1 MPRVFLL
8 DGTALA
14 YRAHFAMFRSGLTN
28 AEGRPTG
35 ATYGFTMTLRRILET
50 ESPEQIAV
58 AFDPPGPTFR
68 HKQFKEYKATR
79 EKMPEDLVGQLDD
92 MREVVRAHGIPIF
105 EVPGFEADDVLGTL
119 TRQAEAAGSEVML
132 VTGDKDLMQLVG
144 ETTKLYNVFK
154 PKVDLVIQGLKEV
167 EEKFGTTPDHVIDV
181 LAIMGDSSDNIP
193 GVKGIGEK
201 GATKLIAEFG
211 SVEGLLERID
221 EVKGKTKEKLETDR
235 ENLLLSLDLVTI
247 RTDVPL
253 DPGFEAVGP
262 AEPDVETLGDLFRA
276 LDFQSLAKKVAAPTA
291 KKDETPRDYVTI
303 TDESSLDAMITEL
316 TKAGSFA
323 VDTETTS
330 LFPLEADLVGISF
343 SAAPGRAFYVPMN
356 AEPPVMAG
364 GTPAIL
370 ERLEELLTSPELER
384 TAQNAKYD
392 WLIFAHH
399 GLRLPPPNFDTMVAS
414 FCAAGSK
421 RRHNLDELAL
431 TFFDLRKIPTS
442 EIIGKGKD
450 MVTMDQVDVAKV
462 AEYACE
468 DADATFR
475 LRAPLEAE
483 LKEAGT
489 EALFHE
495 LEMPLVPVLAAMEE
509 RGIRLDTPKLE
520 GLSEEMGAEIQTL
533 EHAIQEL
540 AGENF
545 NVASPK
551 QLGSVLFE
559 KLGLHEKVGIKRPKR
574 TKTGWATDAG
584 TLTDKYGHVEIVQ
597 KVLEFRELSKLKGTY
612 VDALP
617 GYVNEAT
624 GRIHCSFSQV
634 AAATGRLASSDPNL
648 QNIPVRT
655 ERGRKLREAFIT
667 RDADEAGEWVLLAAD
682 YSQVELRIMAHFAG
696 DEKMRAAFAEGRD
709 IHASTASIVF
719 GVDEGDVDREMRGRA
734 KAINFGLLYGM
745 GPNRLARET
754 GLDIFEARSFIER
767 YFESFPAVRG
777 WIDETLDSVREKGYV
792 ETLMG
797 RRRDIPDINADNQ
810 RFRAVAEN
818 VAVNTPIQGS
828 AADVIKRA
836 MIDLEARL
844 TESDLQAQLLLQVH
858 DELVLEVPSSELEA
872 TTELVRDCM
881 EGAVELDVPLQ
892 VDFGHGANW
901 LEAH

>member
-1 MPRVFLL
+1 
-8 DGTALA
+8 
-14 YRAHFAMFRSGLTN
+14 
-28 AEGRPTG
+28 
-35 ATYGFTMTLRRILET
+35 
-50 ESPEQIAV
+50 
-58 AFDPPGPTFR
+58 
-68 HKQFKEYKATR
+68 
-79 EKMPEDLVGQLDD
+79 
-92 MREVVRAHGIPIF
+92 
-105 EVPGFEADDVLGTL
+105 
-119 TRQAEAAGSEVML
+119 
-132 VTGDKDLMQLVG
+132 
-144 ETTKLYNVFK
+144 
-154 PKVDLVIQGLKEV
+154 
-167 EEKFGTTPDHVIDV
+167 
-181 LAIMGDSSDNIP
+181 
-193 GVKGIGEK
+193 
-201 GATKLIAEFG
+201 LIAEFG
-211 SVEGLLERID
+211 SVAGVLERID
-221 EVKGKTKEKLETDR
+221 EVKGKLKEKIENDR

-253 DPGFEAVGP
+253 DPGFDGIGP
-262 AEPDVETLGDLFRA
+262 ADPDTETLAELFRS
-276 LDFQSLAKKVAAPTA
+276 LDFQSLAKKVASPI
-291 KKDETPRDYVTI
+291 KKDETPRDYHTI
-303 TDESSLDAMITEL
+303 CDEAALDAMISEL
-316 TKAGSFA
+316 TAAGSFA

-330 LFPLEADLVGISF
+330 LFPMQADLVGISF
-343 SAAPGRAFYVPMN
+343 SAAPGRAYYIPMN
-356 AEPPVMAG
+356 ADPLVLPG

-370 ERLEELLTSPELER
+370 ERLTPLLTSPELER

-399 GLRLPPPNFDTMVAS
+399 GLRLPPPDFDTMVAS

-431 TFFDLRKIPTS
+431 TFFDLKKIPTS
-442 EIIGKGKD
+442 EIIGKGKSK
-450 MVTMDQVDVAKV
+450 VTMDQVAVAIV

-483 LKEAGT
+483 LAAAGT

-495 LEMPLVPVLAAMEE
+495 LEMPLIPVLAAMEE

-520 GLSEEMGAEIQTL
+520 VLSEEMGTEITKL

-574 TKTGWATDAG
+574 TKTGWATDAA
-584 TLTDKYGHVEIVQ
+584 TLNEKYGHVEIVQ

-612 VDALP
+612 VDTLP
-617 GYVNEAT
+617 GFVNPET

-655 ERGRKLREAFIT
+655 ERGRKLREAFIP
-667 RDADEAGEWVLLAAD
+667 READSSGTWVFLAAD

-696 DEKMRAAFAEGRD
+696 DEKMQAAFAEGRD

-719 GVDEGDVDREMRGRA
+719 GVDESEVDRELRSRA

-754 GLDIFEARSFIER
+754 GMDIFEARGFIER

-777 WIDETLDSVREKGYV
+777 WIDQTLEAARKNGYV

-797 RRRDIPDINADNQ
+797 RRRDIPDINAENQ

-844 TESDLQAQLLLQVH
+844 AASDLQAQLLLQVH
-858 DELVLEVPSSELEA
+858 DELVLEVPENELDA
-872 TTELVRDCM
+872 TRTLVAECM
-881 EGAVELDVPLQ
+881 EGAVQLDVPLK

>member
-1 MPRVFLL
+1 MSRVFLL

-35 ATYGFTMTLRRILET
+35 ATYGFTTTLRRILET
-50 ESPEQIAV
+50 ESPEYIAV

-68 HKQFKEYKATR
+68 HKEFKEYKATR

-105 EVPGFEADDVLGTL
+105 EVPGYEADDVLGTL
-119 TRQAEAAGSEVML
+119 TRQAEAAGKEVMI

-144 ETTKLYNVFK
+144 ESTKLYNVFK
-154 PKVDLVIQGLKEV
+154 PKVDLVIQGLEEV

-201 GATKLIAEFG
+201 GATKLIQEFG
-211 SVEGLLERID
+211 SVESLLERID

-235 ENLLLSLDLVTI
+235 DNLLLSLDLVTI

-253 DPGFEAVGP
+253 EPGFESVGP
-262 AEPDVETLGDLFRA
+262 AEPDVEALGDLFRS
-276 LDFQSLAKKVAAPTA
+276 LDFQSLAQKVAAPPK
-291 KKDETPRDYVTI
+291 KKDEPPRDYVTI
-303 TDESSLDAMITEL
+303 TDESSLDDMIQEL
-316 TKAGSFA
+316 TKAGSYA

-330 LFPLEADLVGISF
+330 LFPLEAELVGISF
-343 SAAPGRAFYVPMN
+343 SAKAGRAFYVPMN
-356 AEPPVMAG
+356 AEPPVLEG
-364 GTPAIL
+364 GTEAVL
-370 ERLEELLTSPELER
+370 ARLEELLTSPELER

-392 WLIFAHH
+392 WLIFAKH
-399 GLRLPPPNFDTMVAS
+399 GLRLPPPDFDTMVAS

-442 EIIGKGKD
+442 DIIGKGKK
-450 MVTMDQVDVAKV
+450 MVTMDQVDIPTV

-468 DADATFR
+468 DADTTYR
-475 LRAPLEAE
+475 LRAPLQAE
-483 LKEAGT
+483 LEEAGT
-489 EALFHE
+489 KDLFHE

-520 GLSEEMGAEIQTL
+520 GLSEELGEEIQAL
-533 EHAIQEL
+533 EHSVQEL

-545 NVASPK
+545 NLASPK

-559 KLGLHEKVGIKRPKR
+559 KLALHEKVGIKRPKK
-574 TKTGWATDAG
+574 TKTGWATDAA

-617 GYVNEAT
+617 DYVNEAT

-667 RDADEAGEWVLLAAD
+667 REPDEAGEWVLMAAD

-696 DEKMRAAFAEGRD
+696 DEKMQAAFAEGRD

-719 GVDEGDVDREMRGRA
+719 GVDEADVDREMRSRA

-754 GLDIFEARSFIER
+754 GLDIFEARGFIDR

-777 WIDETLDSVREKGYV
+777 WIDETLDSARELGYV

-797 RRRDIPDINADNQ
+797 RRREIPDINAENQ
-810 RFRAVAEN
+810 RFRSVAEN

-836 MIDLEARL
+836 MIDLDARL
-844 TESDLQAQLLLQVH
+844 CASELKAELLLQVH
-858 DELVLEVPSSELEA
+858 DELVLEVPASELEE
-872 TTELVRDCM
+872 TTALVRECM
-881 EGAVELDVPLQ
+881 EGAVELSVPLQ
-892 VDFGHGANW
+892 VDFGHGKNW

>member
-1 MPRVFLL
+1 MSRVFLL

-35 ATYGFTMTLRRILET
+35 ATYGFTTTLRRILET
-50 ESPEQIAV
+50 ESPEYIAV

-68 HKQFKEYKATR
+68 HKEFKEYKATR

-105 EVPGFEADDVLGTL
+105 EVPGYEADDVLGTL
-119 TRQAEAAGSEVML
+119 TRQAEAAGKEVMI

-144 ETTKLYNVFK
+144 ESTKLYNVFK
-154 PKVDLVIQGLKEV
+154 PKVDLVIQGLEEV

-201 GATKLIAEFG
+201 GATKLIQEFG
-211 SVEGLLERID
+211 SVEGLLERIE

-235 ENLLLSLDLVTI
+235 DNLLLSLDLVTI

-253 DPGFEAVGP
+253 EPGFESVGP
-262 AEPDVETLGDLFRA
+262 AEPDVEALGDLFRS
-276 LDFQSLAKKVAAPTA
+276 LDFQSLAQKVAAPPK

-303 TDESSLDAMITEL
+303 TDESSLDDMIKEL
-316 TKAGSFA
+316 TKAGSYA

-330 LFPLEADLVGISF
+330 LFPLEAELVGISF
-343 SAAPGRAFYVPMN
+343 SARAGRAFYVPMN
-356 AEPPVMAG
+356 AEPPVLEG
-364 GTPAIL
+364 GTEAVL
-370 ERLEELLTSPELER
+370 ARLEELLTSPELER

-392 WLIFAHH
+392 WLIFAKH
-399 GLRLPPPNFDTMVAS
+399 GLRLPPPDFDTMVAS

-442 EIIGKGKD
+442 DIIGKGKK
-450 MVTMDQVDVAKV
+450 MVTMDQVDIPTV

-468 DADATFR
+468 DADTTYR
-475 LRAPLEAE
+475 LRAPLQAE
-483 LKEAGT
+483 LEEAGT
-489 EALFHE
+489 KDLFHE

-520 GLSEEMGAEIQTL
+520 GLSEELGEEIQAL
-533 EHAIQEL
+533 EHSVQEL

-545 NVASPK
+545 NLASPK

-559 KLGLHEKVGIKRPKR
+559 KLALHEKVGIKRPKK
-574 TKTGWATDAG
+574 TKTGWATDAA

-617 GYVNEAT
+617 DYVNEAT

-667 RDADEAGEWVLLAAD
+667 REPDEAGEWVLMAAD

-696 DEKMRAAFAEGRD
+696 DEKMQAAFAEGRD

-719 GVDEGDVDREMRGRA
+719 GVDEADVDREMRSRA

-754 GLDIFEARSFIER
+754 GLDIFEARGFIDR

-777 WIDETLDSVREKGYV
+777 WIDETLDSARELGYV

-797 RRRDIPDINADNQ
+797 RRREIPDINAENQ
-810 RFRAVAEN
+810 RFRSVAEN

-836 MIDLEARL
+836 MIDLDARL
-844 TESDLQAQLLLQVH
+844 CASELKAELLLQVH
-858 DELVLEVPSSELEA
+858 DELVLEVPASELEE
-872 TTELVRDCM
+872 TTTLVRECM
-881 EGAVELDVPLQ
+881 EGAVELSVPLQ
-892 VDFGHGANW
+892 VDFGHGKNW

>member
-1 MPRVFLL
+1 MSRVFLL

-35 ATYGFTMTLRRILET
+35 ATYGFTTTLRRILET
-50 ESPEQIAV
+50 ESPEHIAV

-68 HKQFKEYKATR
+68 HKEFKEYKATR

-105 EVPGFEADDVLGTL
+105 EVPGYEADDVLGTL
-119 TRQAEAAGSEVML
+119 TRQAEAAGKEVMI

-144 ETTKLYNVFK
+144 ESTKLYNVFK
-154 PKVDLVIQGLKEV
+154 PKVDLVIQGLEEV

-201 GATKLIAEFG
+201 GATKLIQEFG

-235 ENLLLSLDLVTI
+235 DNLLLSLDLVTI

-253 DPGFEAVGP
+253 EPGFESVGP
-262 AEPDVETLGDLFRA
+262 AEPDVEALGDLFRS
-276 LDFQSLAKKVAAPTA
+276 LDFQSLAQKVAAPPK
-291 KKDETPRDYVTI
+291 KKDETPRDYVTV
-303 TDESSLDAMITEL
+303 TDESSLDDMIQEL
-316 TKAGSFA
+316 TKAGSYA

-330 LFPLEADLVGISF
+330 LFPLEAELVGISF
-343 SAAPGRAFYVPMN
+343 SAKAGRAFYVPMN
-356 AEPPVMAG
+356 AEPPVLEG
-364 GTPAIL
+364 GTEAVL
-370 ERLEELLTSPELER
+370 ARLEELLTSPELER

-392 WLIFAHH
+392 WLIFAKH
-399 GLRLPPPNFDTMVAS
+399 GLRLPPPDFDTMVAS

-442 EIIGKGKD
+442 DIIGKGKK
-450 MVTMDQVDVAKV
+450 MVTMDQVDIPTV

-468 DADATFR
+468 DADTTYR
-475 LRAPLEAE
+475 LRAPLQAE
-483 LKEAGT
+483 LEEAGT
-489 EALFHE
+489 KDLFHE

-520 GLSEEMGAEIQTL
+520 GLSEELGEEIQAL
-533 EHAIQEL
+533 EHSVQEL

-545 NVASPK
+545 NLASPK

-559 KLGLHEKVGIKRPKR
+559 KLALHEKVGIKRPKK
-574 TKTGWATDAG
+574 TKTGWATDAA

-617 GYVNEAT
+617 DYVNEAT

-634 AAATGRLASSDPNL
+634 AAATGRLAS
-648 QNIPVRT
+648 
-655 ERGRKLREAFIT
+655 
-667 RDADEAGEWVLLAAD
+667 
-682 YSQVELRIMAHFAG
+682 FAG
-696 DEKMRAAFAEGRD
+696 
-709 IHASTASIVF
+709 SC
-719 GVDEGDVDREMRGRA
+719 
-734 KAINFGLLYGM
+734 
-745 GPNRLARET
+745 
-754 GLDIFEARSFIER
+754 
-767 YFESFPAVRG
+767 
-777 WIDETLDSVREKGYV
+777 
-792 ETLMG
+792 
-797 RRRDIPDINADNQ
+797 
-810 RFRAVAEN
+810 
-818 VAVNTPIQGS
+818 S
-828 AADVIKRA
+828 AA
-836 MIDLEARL
+836 
-844 TESDLQAQLLLQVH
+844 
-858 DELVLEVPSSELEA
+858 
-872 TTELVRDCM
+872 
-881 EGAVELDVPLQ
+881 G
-892 VDFGHGANW
+892 
-901 LEAH
+901 

>member
-1 MPRVFLL
+1 MSRVFLL

-35 ATYGFTMTLRRILET
+35 ATYGFTTTLRRILET
-50 ESPEQIAV
+50 ESPEYIAV

-68 HKQFKEYKATR
+68 HKEFKEYKATR

-105 EVPGFEADDVLGTL
+105 EVPGYEADDVLGTL
-119 TRQAEAAGSEVML
+119 TRQAEAAGKEVMI

-144 ETTKLYNVFK
+144 ESTKLYNVFK
-154 PKVDLVIQGLKEV
+154 PKVDLVIQGLEEV

-201 GATKLIAEFG
+201 GATKLIQEFG

-235 ENLLLSLDLVTI
+235 DNLLLSLDLVTI

-253 DPGFEAVGP
+253 EPGFESVGP
-262 AEPDVETLGDLFRA
+262 AEPDVEALGDLFRS
-276 LDFQSLAKKVAAPTA
+276 LDFQSLAQKVAAPPK

-303 TDESSLDAMITEL
+303 TDESSLDDMIQEL
-316 TKAGSFA
+316 TKAGSYA

-330 LFPLEADLVGISF
+330 LFPLEAELVGISF
-343 SAAPGRAFYVPMN
+343 SAKAGRAFYVPMN
-356 AEPPVMAG
+356 AEPPVLEG
-364 GTPAIL
+364 GTEAVL
-370 ERLEELLTSPELER
+370 ARLEGLLTSPELER

-392 WLIFAHH
+392 WLIFAKH
-399 GLRLPPPNFDTMVAS
+399 GLRLPPPDFDTMVAS

-442 EIIGKGKD
+442 DIIGKGKK
-450 MVTMDQVDVAKV
+450 MVTMDQVDIPTV

-468 DADATFR
+468 DADTTYR
-475 LRAPLEAE
+475 LRAPLQAE
-483 LKEAGT
+483 LEEAGT
-489 EALFHE
+489 KDLFHE

-520 GLSEEMGAEIQTL
+520 GLSEELGEEIQAL
-533 EHAIQEL
+533 EHSVQEL

-545 NVASPK
+545 NLASPK

-559 KLGLHEKVGIKRPKR
+559 KLALHEKVGIKRPKK
-574 TKTGWATDAG
+574 TKTGWATDAA

-617 GYVNEAT
+617 DYVNEAT

-667 RDADEAGEWVLLAAD
+667 REPDEAGEWVLMAAD

-696 DEKMRAAFAEGRD
+696 DEKMQAAFAEGRD

-719 GVDEGDVDREMRGRA
+719 GVDEADVDREMRSRA

-754 GLDIFEARSFIER
+754 GLDIFEARGFIDR

-777 WIDETLDSVREKGYV
+777 WIDETLDSARELGYV

-797 RRRDIPDINADNQ
+797 RRREIPDINAENQ

-836 MIDLEARL
+836 MIDLDARL
-844 TESDLQAQLLLQVH
+844 SASELKAELLLQVH
-858 DELVLEVPSSELEA
+858 DELVLEVPASELEE
-872 TTELVRDCM
+872 TTALVRECM
-881 EGAVELDVPLQ
+881 EGAVELSVPLQ
-892 VDFGHGANW
+892 VDFGHGKNW

>member
-1 MPRVFLL
+1 MSRVFLL

-35 ATYGFTMTLRRILET
+35 ATYGFTTTLRRILET
-50 ESPEQIAV
+50 ESPEYIAV

-68 HKQFKEYKATR
+68 HKEFKEYKATR

-105 EVPGFEADDVLGTL
+105 EVPGYEADDVLGTL
-119 TRQAEAAGSEVML
+119 TRQAEAAGKEVMI

-144 ETTKLYNVFK
+144 ESTKLYNVFK
-154 PKVDLVIQGLKEV
+154 PKVDLVIQGLEEV

-201 GATKLIAEFG
+201 GATKLIQEFG

-235 ENLLLSLDLVTI
+235 DNLLLSLDLVTI

-253 DPGFEAVGP
+253 EPGFESVGP
-262 AEPDVETLGDLFRA
+262 AEPDVEALGDLFRS
-276 LDFQSLAKKVAAPTA
+276 LDFQSLAQKVAAPPK

-303 TDESSLDAMITEL
+303 TDESSLDDMIQEL
-316 TKAGSFA
+316 TKAGSYA

-330 LFPLEADLVGISF
+330 LFPLEAELVGISF
-343 SAAPGRAFYVPMN
+343 SAKAGRAFYVPMN
-356 AEPPVMAG
+356 AEPPVLEG
-364 GTPAIL
+364 GTEAVL
-370 ERLEELLTSPELER
+370 ARLEELLTSPELER

-392 WLIFAHH
+392 WLIFAKH
-399 GLRLPPPNFDTMVAS
+399 GLRLPPPDFDTMVAS

-442 EIIGKGKD
+442 DIIGKGKK
-450 MVTMDQVDVAKV
+450 MVTMDQVDIPTV

-468 DADATFR
+468 DADTTYR
-475 LRAPLEAE
+475 LRAPLQAE
-483 LKEAGT
+483 LEEAGT
-489 EALFHE
+489 KDLFHE

-520 GLSEEMGAEIQTL
+520 GLSEELGEEIQAL
-533 EHAIQEL
+533 EHSVQEL

-545 NVASPK
+545 NLASPK

-559 KLGLHEKVGIKRPKR
+559 KLALHEKVGIKRPKK
-574 TKTGWATDAG
+574 TKTGWATDAA

-617 GYVNEAT
+617 DYVNEAT

-667 RDADEAGEWVLLAAD
+667 REPDEAGEWVLMAAD

-696 DEKMRAAFAEGRD
+696 DEKMQAAFAEGRD

-719 GVDEGDVDREMRGRA
+719 GVDEADVDREMRSRA

-754 GLDIFEARSFIER
+754 GLDIFEARGFIDR

-777 WIDETLDSVREKGYV
+777 WIDETLDSARELGYV

-797 RRRDIPDINADNQ
+797 RRREIPDINAENQ

-836 MIDLEARL
+836 MIDLDARL
-844 TESDLQAQLLLQVH
+844 CASELKAELLLQVH
-858 DELVLEVPSSELEA
+858 DELVLEVPASELEE
-872 TTELVRDCM
+872 TTALVRECM
-881 EGAVELDVPLQ
+881 EGAVELSVPLQ
-892 VDFGHGANW
+892 VDFGHGKNW